1 MKIIATIE
9 ARLDSSRFPKKLI
22 QKINGKPAIYYL
34 IKRLQKIRE
43 IEKVV
48 LCTTKRKV
56 DDNLVK
62 LANKYKIHY
71 FRGSYTNVI
80 KRILQAS
87 KKFKAQIIVQ
97 ASGDSLFSDPE
108 LIRQKLFM
116 LRANKA
122 DIVCAFPQTL
132 PEGIDTPV
140 IKVSSLKRSYKLI
153 KRKNDYEHVTKSI
166 FDNKNKF
173 IVIYYTPKFSEYF
186 PNLDLCLDE
195 INDLKLIKKF
205 ISHEKKNKK
214 MMNTGEIVSFIKKNK
229 KIININKN
237 VKRKNNPKG
246 FKFFNEKN

>member
-1 MKIIATIE
+1 MKTIATIE

-43 IEKVV
+43 IEKIV
-48 LCTTKRKV
+48 LCTTKRKI
-56 DDNLVK
+56 DDDLIK
-62 LANKYKIHY
+62 LASKYGINY
-71 FRGSYTNVI
+71 FRGSYKNVI

-87 KKFKAQIIVQ
+87 NKFKAKIIVQ

-116 LRANKA
+116 LKANKA

-140 IKVSSLKRSYKLI
+140 IKISSLNKSYKLI
-153 KRKNDYEHVTKSI
+153 KKKNDYEHVSKSI
-166 FDNKNKF
+166 FNNKKKF
-173 IVIYYTPKFSEYF
+173 KIIYYTPKFSEYY
-186 PNLDLCLDE
+186 PSLDLCLDE
-195 INDLKLIKKF
+195 IRDLKLIKKF
-205 ISHEKKNKK
+205 ISQEKKIKKIMKVDEIVAFVKKNKK
-214 MMNTGEIVSFIKKNK
+214 L
-229 KIININKN
+229 ININRN

-246 FKFFNEKN
+246 YKFYK